1 MKKMKFLLWCL
12 AIALSTTFTACSSDS
27 SDDNNNSGGDKK
39 EDVTPPTQDQMKY
52 AALSGVVTDGYQPI
66 NGVKVVSGT
75 QTTTTGLNGSFTLDQ
90 MKVENGRVVV
100 SFEKEGFMP
109 VTRSFPQSEV
119 NRMTVALKRIDAT
132 VIINTSASYPVT
144 LSMNS
149 YSTSGSKKMQVEL
162 PTSFKNGNTPYN
174 GEVKAEAV
182 YLNPDNEEFASQMPG
197 DLTTNE
203 DKQLVSLGMVAVDLT
218 GSNGEKL
225 ELADGQKAKLTFP
238 VPDCVKE
245 DAPKTMPLWSFNEST
260 GLWEKEGE
268 ATYDPSLNAYV
279 GEVSHFSWHNLDYEM
294 TRATLKVKV
303 IDSNGNPVYDIPVDI
318 DGQRTINTD
327 KDGIATCLVPSDTKL
342 YVRVKS
348 EDYGDYTADYSEG
361 WAKYDSSKE
370 AKLTNVKL
378 DGGSTKTVTL
388 QLPAKAPQI
397 SGHII
402 NEGSGSK
409 VCSVYITFGT
419 MQQTKAVVSDLN
431 GAFILYGPAGY
442 KGKAKVVALF
452 GDGTMAEQEFEMD
465 GNDKVVNV
473 TVNNSS
479 TSGAGIIQVSGNGYK
494 FNYNLT
500 DPISGN
506 WNLRG
511 TTLSISLQDLTEEM
525 AKTGDHMSMYFH
537 YFNIYIENYVDGKS
551 EYDADFHFG
560 TEGHGGGHTWLNSD
574 KTIKMTISKNGDT
587 WNFKTKGAKGELY
600 DQNRNIDYEKVT
612 FDAEFSAT
620 VTNSDTE
627 ANK

>member
-1 MKKMKFLLWCL
+1 MKKMKFLLWCM
-12 AIALSTTFTACSSDS
+12 AIAMCTGFTACSSDS
-27 SDDNNNSGGDKK
+27 SDDSNETPGGNDKK
-39 EDVTPPTQDQMKY
+39 EEVTPPTPDNMKY

-66 NGVKVVSGT
+66 NGVKVVSGA
-75 QTTTTGLNGSFTLDQ
+75 QSTTTGLNGSFSLDK

-100 SFEKEGFMP
+100 SFEKEGFMS

-119 NRMTVALKRIDAT
+119 NRMTVAMKRIDAT
-132 VIINTSASYPVT
+132 ATINTSYSTPVT
-144 LSMNS
+144 ISMSS
-149 YSTSGSKKMQVEL
+149 YSSSGSKTMKVEL
-162 PTSFKNGNTPYN
+162 PTSYKNGNSPYN

-182 YLNPDNEEFASQMPG
+182 YLNPDNEKFASQMPG

-225 ELADGQKAKLTFP
+225 ELGDGQKAKLIFP
-238 VPDCVKE
+238 VPDNKKE
-245 DAPKTMPLWSFNEST
+245 DAPQTMPLWSFNEST
-260 GLWEKEGE
+260 GLWEKEEGV
-268 ATYDPSLNAYV
+268 ATYDPTLNAYV

-303 IDSNGNPVYDIPVDI
+303 VDSNDNPVYDVPVDI
-318 DGQRTINTD
+318 DGEREINTD
-327 KDGIATCLVPSDTKL
+327 KNGIATCLVPSDTKL

-348 EDYGDYTADYSEG
+348 EDYGNYAMDYSEG
-361 WAKYDSSKE
+361 WGNYDASKE

-388 QLPAKAPQI
+388 KLPAKAPQI

-409 VCSVYITFGT
+409 VCSVYITFGM
-419 MQQTKAVVSDLN
+419 MQQTQAVVSDLN
-431 GAFILYGPAGY
+431 GAFITYGPASY
-442 KGKAKVVALF
+442 KGKGKVVALF
-452 GDGTMAEQEFEMD
+452 GDGTMAEQEFELD
-465 GNDKVVNV
+465 GTDKVVDV

-479 TSGAGIIQVSGNGYK
+479 TSGAGIIQVTGNGYK

-500 DPISGN
+500 DPISGTWSKN
-506 WNLRG
+506 GTNLRF
-511 TTLSISLQDLTEEM
+511 SLQDLTEEM

-537 YFNIYIENYVDGKS
+537 YFSINIENYDESKS
-551 EYDADFHFG
+551 EFDGDFHFA
-560 TEGHGGGHTWLNSD
+560 TEGHGGGHVSLNSD
-574 KTIKMTISKNGDT
+574 KQVKITVTKSGDKWTFKMKGIKGD
-587 WNFKTKGAKGELY
+587 LY
-600 DQNRNIDYEKVT
+600 DQNRNIDDQKIT

-620 VTNSDTE
+620 VTES
-627 ANK
+627 AN